1 MKAHATRR
9 SLWLLNVLL
18 MAGVVGVG
26 AWYALDVRKA
36 VAAAP
41 VPDKRT
47 RKPPKKWVEIDKDF
61 RKQINE
67 ARTDVVKSPV
77 DRKRLE
83 AVLLNPDFPK
93 MLPPHFIFT
102 GPRPSGIFKPP
113 PTDVV
118 EENLPTGLDKEGRIT
133 WMIFAGDDS
142 TIAFRFNGAEA
153 DKYFNIGKFVK
164 TQADGFDRFKLVSA
178 EQVESGYYK
187 VHYEVYDRGKEEPV
201 NKLILEYDRRPKV
214 DPEGGVIRAKP
225 KPAPAPTPEATPG
238 GTPVATGPDGPGP
251 KGPEVVVIGGGDPQS
266 VPEVRIE
273 DLKPEVVRR
282 SANVI
287 DINFDDNSANYFKGR
302 TAEKLVES
310 VKTRVRELPGG
321 QSGVEIMDSGEAPI
335 DKFNI
340 KRGDVIVSINGMMT
354 PDRESII
361 RVAKSIPETTTRVSI
376 VVDRNGRKL
385 TFNVDPRD
393 PKTRR
398 RAAQI
403 GGDSLRRAEEGR

>member
-18 MAGVVGVG
+18 MAAVAGVG

-47 RKPPKKWVEIDKDF
+47 RKPPKKWVDIQKAF
-61 RKQINE
+61 LKKINE

-77 DRKRLE
+77 DLKRLE
-83 AVLLNPDFPK
+83 AVLLKPDFPK

-102 GPRPSGIFKPP
+102 GPRPSGVFKPP
-113 PTDVV
+113 PTEVV
-118 EENLPTGLDKEGRIT
+118 EEKLPTGLDKEGRIT

-142 TIAFRFNGAEA
+142 TIAFRFNGAES
-153 DKYFNIGKFVK
+153 DKYFNVGQFVK
-164 TQADGFDRFKLVSA
+164 PKKGDFDRFKLVSA
-178 EQVESGYYK
+178 ERVESGYYK
-187 VHYEVYDRGKEEPV
+187 VHYEVYDRGKGEPT
-201 NKLILEYDRRPKV
+201 NKLVLEYDRRPKS
-214 DPEGGVIRAKP
+214 DDKVIRSAP
-225 KPAPAPTPEATPG
+225 KPTPTADPTAANGGAPGETPEPTASNG
-238 GTPVATGPDGPGP
+238 GA
-251 KGPEVVVIGGGDPQS
+251 KEPEVVRIGGEPEN
-266 VPEVRIE
+266 VPEVRVE
-273 DLKPEVVRR
+273 DLKPEIVRR
-282 SANVI
+282 STNVI

-321 QSGVEIMDSGEAPI
+321 QSGVEIMDAGEAPV

-340 KRGDVIVSINGMMT
+340 KRGDVIVSINGMPT

-376 VVDRNGRKL
+376 VVDRNGRKI

-403 GGDSLRRAEEGR
+403 GGDSLRRAEGR

>member
-47 RKPPKKWVEIDKDF
+47 RKPPKKWVDINSAFNKEIRD
-61 RKQINE
+61 
-67 ARTDVVKSPV
+67 ARTFDVKPPV
-77 DRKRLE
+77 DRERLE
-83 AVLLNPDFPK
+83 SVLLNPQFPK

-102 GPRPSGIFKPP
+102 GPPPSGIFETAKP
-113 PTDVV
+113 DVPV
-118 EENLPTGLDKEGRIT
+118 ENLPTGLDKEGAIT
-133 WMIFAGDDS
+133 WMIYAGNDS
-142 TIAFRFNGAEA
+142 TIAFRFKGAEA
-153 DKYFNIGKFVK
+153 DKYFSIGQYVK
-164 TQADGFDRFKLVSA
+164 PKADGFNRFKLVSA

-187 VHYEVYDRGKEEPV
+187 VHYEVYDRGKDEPV
-201 NKLILEYDRRPKV
+201 NKLTLDYDRRPKANP
-214 DPEGGVIRAKP
+214 DGVIRAKP
-225 KPAPAPTPEATPG
+225 KPEPAATPTGDGTPG
-238 GTPVATGPDGPGP
+238 GAPGEASAGGGTKP
-251 KGPEVVVIGGGDPQS
+251 PQPVVIGGDPQP
-266 VPEVRIE
+266 VPEVRIQ
-273 DLKPEVVRR
+273 DLKPEIVRR

-321 QSGVEIMDSGEAPI
+321 QSGVEVLDAGEAPI

-340 KRGDVIVSINGMMT
+340 KRGDVIVSINGMPT

-361 RVAKSIPETTTRVSI
+361 RVAKSIPETTTRVSV

-403 GGDSLRRAEEGR
+403 GGDSLRRAEGR